1 MTPAC
6 ASCQRHEIVV
16 CLRHTAAH
24 THRVPHTALTSFVSC
39 GVTEMACILHAAGFG
54 PYFLVHNNL
63 TFNEFLFFQQLVDFL
78 AKLVVAFRHLPG
90 SFATK
95 GAIKEAAPNNHGEE
109 GNAIVKKEEN
119 FKY

>member
-1 MTPAC
+1 LVLCGKDTH
-6 ASCQRHEIVV
+6 SRNTG
-16 CLRHTAAH
+16 LRQTRERRILA
-24 THRVPHTALTSFVSC
+24 
-39 GVTEMACILHAAGFG
+39 EMWSLIA
-54 PYFLVHNNL
+54 
-63 TFNEFLFFQQLVDFL
+63 FLFFQQFVDFF
-78 AKLVVAFRHLPG
+78 AQLVVAFRHLPS